1 MRTWTPNLE
10 PILLCPKPRIRAGR
24 GSRVLCGAEVE
35 EQPPSK
41 GRTETECRQ
50 RLEGPKKRW
59 DHLYD
64 FNIN

>member
-1 MRTWTPNLE
+1 M
-10 PILLCPKPRIRAGR
+10 
-24 GSRVLCGAEVE
+24 LCGAEVE

-41 GRTETECRQ
+41 GRTKTECRQ

>member
-1 MRTWTPNLE
+1 M
-10 PILLCPKPRIRAGR
+10 
-24 GSRVLCGAEVE
+24 LCGAEVE

-41 GRTETECRQ
+41 GMTETECQQ

-59 DHLYD
+59 DHLYY